1 MAPTLRRAL
10 LVVIGALGLL
20 SILLVPIRKDEYLSP
35 DRDDFLRY
43 DWITTID
50 STFEGLFVDWCIFE
64 WTFLAMLAY
73 LVYRFPFGSTTG
85 KQRNA
90 LIGIGVMG
98 FLIALFPPMLERHAA
113 FLRVGSFDFLLQSHA
128 TPINVMV
135 WMIEFTL
142 LVWLA
147 IGATREH
154 KTVHEKE
161 SAIRTA

>member
-1 MAPTLRRAL
+1 MAHTLRRLL

-43 DWITTID
+43 DWINRID

-73 LVYRFPFGSTTG
+73 FIYRYPFGSTTG

-98 FLIALFPPMLERHAA
+98 LLVALF
-113 FLRVGSFDFLLQSHA
+113 
-128 TPINVMV
+128 
-135 WMIEFTL
+135 
-142 LVWLA
+142 
-147 IGATREH
+147 
-154 KTVHEKE
+154 
-161 SAIRTA
+161 